1 MYEALTGPLSDPHRR
16 ALDQSFSEDDAA
28 VGLLSRS
35 GKLLNEAAVIGCTE
49 CPQVQPRLQFR
60 QVLPA
65 GSRTLCVLRPAVR
78 LDVQLPSDKGQQGRG
93 PPTAPGR
100 SVKRLLRG
108 FARSGDGSGRR
119 GRATDSRRALR
130 TASSDTSPC
139 SEVT

>member
-1 MYEALTGPLSDPHRR
+1 MDASGSWSCAASLSTVCSSRSKRFTRNALDDIECREDDALLPQP
-16 ALDQSFSEDDAA
+16 LDQSFSEDDAA

-93 PPTAPGR
+93 
-100 SVKRLLRG
+100 RLAL
-108 FARSGDGSGRR
+108 
-119 GRATDSRRALR
+119 SR
-130 TASSDTSPC
+130 
-139 SEVT
+139 